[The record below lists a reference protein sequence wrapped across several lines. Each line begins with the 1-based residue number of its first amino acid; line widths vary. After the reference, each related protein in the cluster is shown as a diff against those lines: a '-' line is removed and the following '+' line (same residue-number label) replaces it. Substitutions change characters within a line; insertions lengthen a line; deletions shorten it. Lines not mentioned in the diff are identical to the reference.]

1 MSAGSGESEA
11 LYTLVALVARFAD
24 PHDALLIWRA
34 RQATPETQSG
44 VDVEQMARLG
54 LDGVRRY
61 LSRLHD
67 ANGPEASE
75 AAAALAWL
83 DEGERDG
90 AFAIWPAISPGPTS
104 ASVSQSP
111 VPPDASQVPGRGGR
125 ERRLTAAAASAAST
139 GSTTG
144 ARSGKDNLKSHLE
157 CGDQSPVMG
166 LAPSRRRS
174 SSVRSS
180 SSAGTAARSSA
191 FSSG

>member
-1 MSAGSGESEA
+1 MSQNAAAHLLLDLRAGGEAAQSARQIISADTSIRAEVTRLLAGSVTPADHALAGWLLRTETEALMSAGSGESEA

-61 LSRLHD
+61 LSRLRDEH
-67 ANGPEASE
+67 GPEASE

-90 AFAIWPAISPGPTS
+90 AFADLAGYFAWSDERFGITVSGPT
-104 ASVSQSP
+104 
-111 VPPDASQVPGRGGR
+111 
-125 ERRLTAAAASAAST
+125 
-139 GSTTG
+139 
-144 ARSGKDNLKSHLE
+144 
-157 CGDQSPVMG
+157 
-166 LAPSRRRS
+166 
-174 SSVRSS
+174 
-180 SSAGTAARSSA
+180 
-191 FSSG
+191 